1 MDMFWM
7 PQSGR
12 PVRPASDHVRR
23 PQRCELSHI
32 CQLRDLRYCS
42 GANVAT
48 SLTCERQLNTC
59 LCKQRQPGTQL
70 VGSVLRIATNGA
82 VMAGLCLAAPLA
94 RAHCQMGLVAEL
106 SVVNDNGAPV
116 THAEVDGKSI
126 AVLIDTGGTQTVL
139 MRPAAERLGLHRTTG
154 LNETMYG
161 LGGALHTEAT
171 LIPELKL
178 AQFKIK
184 NLRVPVIES
193 SAGFDIL
200 LSEDFLSTSA
210 LEFDLRHHEVRMLMP
225 KGCQTNELPYWAKS
239 YSLATLVASPKDTG
253 RVEVDVLLNGRTV
266 RAQIDSGSPSSVV
279 SKEVAEHLGVSYVGA
294 GPEIHGLGDKLLEDR
309 IGRFKTFTI
318 GDETISNVQVDI
330 APLGEHLTAQRIGS
344 RIPVELAGAPEM
356 LLGADFLRAHRLLIS
371 NSTRQMV
378 FTYEGGPIFQVTM
391 PVQAIAAPAIGAV
404 QSDAPSSEVD
414 TSNQSA
420 TNP

>member
-1 MDMFWM
+1 LKT
-7 PQSGR
+7 G
-12 PVRPASDHVRR
+12 
-23 PQRCELSHI
+23 
-32 CQLRDLRYCS
+32 
-42 GANVAT
+42 
-48 SLTCERQLNTC
+48 
-59 LCKQRQPGTQL
+59 LCKRRKLGDPL
-70 VGSVLRIATNGA
+70 LRSVRDIARIGA
-82 VMAGLCLAAPLA
+82 VLASLCLAAPTA
-94 RAHCQMGLVAEL
+94 RAHCQMGMVAEL
-106 SVVNDNGAPV
+106 PVDNDNGAPV

-126 AVLIDTGGTQTVL
+126 AVLIDTSGSQTVL
-139 MRPAAERLGLHRTTG
+139 MRPAAERLGLHLTTSANG
-154 LNETMYG
+154 TMYG
-161 LGGALHTEAT
+161 LGGALHMEAT

-184 NLRVPVIES
+184 NLRVPVIDS
-193 SAGFDIL
+193 SAEFDIL
-200 LSEDFLSTSA
+200 LGEDFWSASA

-225 KGCQTNELPYWAKS
+225 KGCQTNELPYWARS
-239 YSLATLVASPKDTG
+239 YSLATLVASPKDT
-253 RVEVDVLLNGRTV
+253 RRLEVDVLLNGRTV

-294 GPEIHGLGDKLLEDR
+294 GPAIHGLGDKLLEDR
-309 IGRFKTFTI
+309 VGRFQTFTI

-378 FTYEGGPIFQVTM
+378 FTYEGGPVFQVAK
-391 PVQAIAAPAIGAV
+391 PAQAIAAPATGSV
-404 QSDAPSSEVD
+404 QSDTQSSEGE
-414 TSNQSA
+414 SPSQAS